1 MKTLSRLLMTNN
13 QIIIMASVLATV
25 FLFAFITTIV
35 ILVKKRANLKANEAE
50 VAEISNNIYKS
61 LGKDNISS
69 ITLRNKRL
77 ALVINNIDL
86 INKELLNQLKLGA
99 TLTSNVIKFS
109 LNKNASAIYKQ
120 LKELLKG

>member
-77 ALVINNIDL
+77 TLVINNIDL

>member
-1 MKTLSRLLMTNN
+1 
-13 QIIIMASVLATV
+13 MASVLATV

>member
-50 VAEISNNIYKS
+50 VVEISNNIYKS

>member
-1 MKTLSRLLMTNN
+1 MKTLSRLLITNN

-35 ILVKKRANLKANEAE
+35 ILVKKRDNLKANEAE

>member
-13 QIIIMASVLATV
+13 QIIIMASVLSTV

-35 ILVKKRANLKANEAE
+35 ILVKKRASLKANEAE